1 VQDYAHTLVAKLPAA
16 LTQDV
21 PIGSDRLNLLNFIIS
36 LSMGTGS
43 GDHAAFTAYARLP
56 PPSPTTHLL
65 SSLSSLGKGAG

>member
-56 PPSPTTHLL
+56 PLSHHTSPLF
-65 SSLSSLGKGAG
+65 SVFAW